1 MFSSQECEGT
11 EAMNPMSPPE
21 VMIGC
26 HKTMENQTKRGFSSG
41 SFDEI
46 AIWRYWLNDTV
57 LAYFLGGYSKGYYSE
72 FRLF

>member
-1 MFSSQECEGT
+1 
-11 EAMNPMSPPE
+11 MNPMSPPE

-26 HKTMENQTKRGFSSG
+26 HKTVENQTERGFSSG

-57 LAYFLGGYSKGYYSE
+57 LAYFLGGYSKGYNSK
-72 FRLF
+72 FLLFQILPFQVKDS